1 MLSLQTVLLESIPQ
15 SVGYFNLFASLSDKT
30 PEEKLHLLLEHMR
43 LWQDTWGNT
52 KHFPILRKFFKVYAN
67 GFPRAQELRMQLM
80 ETQNPEETEHIVASF
95 LQSLSYCGGI
105 GETG

>member
-1 MLSLQTVLLESIPQ
+1 
-15 SVGYFNLFASLSDKT
+15 
-30 PEEKLHLLLEHMR
+30 
-43 LWQDTWGNT
+43 
-52 KHFPILRKFFKVYAN
+52 
-67 GFPRAQELRMQLM
+67 MQLM